1 MTHHH
6 HHHPK
11 STTTTKPTGQQ
22 EDWENVAVIVVAIL
36 IVIVLVTMC
45 VFDRIK
51 RFIKARCYSKLR
63 DEDDGE
69 DDEVTIDLDKDGNH
83 ALISEGDLIWLYISH
98 ALQAFGDRLWQFSV
112 PILFM
117 LVWDNTLLPTAIF
130 QFALCMSTFLLTAP
144 MGNWIDRTDR
154 LVVFKNAVVGQ
165 NVCIIINCL
174 LVWMLAYLVI
184 PDCGDTFSDPCGS
197 STTPSPANNITTPQ
211 GKTGASTVCFCPSEI
226 CVKSIQFGLSET
238 FLLCFQVHA
247 K

>member
-1 MTHHH
+1 MPHHH
-6 HHHPK
+6 HHHSK
-11 STTTTKPTGQQ
+11 TTTINPASQQ

-45 VFDRIK
+45 VLDRIK
-51 RFIKARCYSKLR
+51 LFFKALCYSRLR
-63 DEDDGE
+63 NENDDEDG
-69 DDEVTIDLDKDGNH
+69 EVTMDLDKDANH
-83 ALISEGDLIWLYISH
+83 PLISENDLIWLYISH

-154 LVVFKNAVVGQ
+154 LNVFKHAVVGQ
-165 NVCIIINCL
+165 NVCIIINCV

-184 PDCGDTFSDPCGS
+184 PSCGSTFYDPCET
-197 STTPSPANNITTPQ
+197 STTPSPATNITRPK
-211 GKTGASTVCFCPSEI
+211 GKTGAPISVF
-226 CVKSIQFGLSET
+226 F
-238 FLLCFQVHA
+238 
-247 K
+247 